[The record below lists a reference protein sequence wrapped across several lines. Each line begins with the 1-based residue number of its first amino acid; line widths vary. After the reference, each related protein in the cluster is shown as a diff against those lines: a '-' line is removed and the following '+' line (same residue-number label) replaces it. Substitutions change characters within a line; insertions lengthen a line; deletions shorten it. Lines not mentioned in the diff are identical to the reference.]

1 MNYIPLISNCA
12 VKAAGV
18 LAYMVQCG
26 CITHC
31 ALEYIGQFIMVIVCF
46 LFIMQVCENILYTW
60 SQSNFALGISDL
72 LTEENRI

>member
-18 LAYMVQCG
+18 LTCMVQCG

-31 ALEYIGQFIMVIVCF
+31 ALEYIGHFIMVMYVF
-46 LFIMQVCENILYTW
+46 LLIMYVYENILY
-60 SQSNFALGISDL
+60 G
-72 LTEENRI
+72 